1 MTKKSDMKMNQERRK
16 VRKKDFD
23 RMVEDLLK
31 VSPPKN

>member
-1 MTKKSDMKMNQERRK
+1 MTKKLGERRK

-31 VSPPKN
+31 ISPPKN